1 MPSPPHAVTLMT
13 KCVCIDTTP
22 QSHRAVRGHIGP
34 AGGQFND
41 KVNERDLD
49 PGMLLWAVTGI
60 ERRQGRQGGKG
71 TGRDRGG
78 EGRHLT
84 RCFFFHILMCRLT
97 SHAPI
102 EVYNVFC

>member
-1 MPSPPHAVTLMT
+1 MPSPPRTVTLMT

-41 KVNERDLD
+41 KVNERDLG

-60 ERRQGRQGGKG
+60 ERRQGRQGGKR
-71 TGRDRGG
+71 TG
-78 EGRHLT
+78 EGQGRRGET
-84 RCFFFHILMCRLT
+84 FNQVFFFSHINVQADLT
-97 SHAPI
+97 CPHRS
-102 EVYNVFC
+102 V